1 LIGKNG
7 GMNTQS
13 NVFIITSTINTNLG
27 LITPENRFYQ
37 TLETIESIRQKVN
50 NSIIILVDNSSFS
63 LLESSYKILSEK
75 CDYFIDVGQRSI
87 CQEFNSQGI
96 KGAGESYML
105 LVGLDII
112 QQQNI
117 QCDKIFKISG
127 RYKLSET
134 FDVSVY
140 DKNGKFYFKTRDKN
154 QLGNYFLH
162 SRMWAACGTIFFDAK
177 KLVEKSFNTHLKENI
192 TIEEAIYKN
201 IDLTKLIEFD
211 TIHCEGYI
219 APWNTLIKD

>member
-1 LIGKNG
+1 
-7 GMNTQS
+7 MNIQN

-27 LITPENRFYQ
+27 LISPENRFYQ

-50 NSIIILVDNSSFS
+50 NSIIILIDNSSFS
-63 LLESSYKILSEK
+63 LSESSYKLLSEK
-75 CDYFIDVGQRSI
+75 CDYFINIGQRSI
-87 CQEFNSQGI
+87 CREFNSQGI

-112 QQQNI
+112 EQQNI

-127 RYKLSET
+127 RYKLSES
-134 FDVSVY
+134 FDILKY
-140 DKNGKFYFKTRDKN
+140 DTPSKFYFKTRDKN
-154 QLGNYFLH
+154 EVGNYFLH
-162 SRMWAACGTIFFDAK
+162 SRMWAVCGTLFSEIK
-177 KLVEKSFNTHLKENI
+177 NLVEKSFNTHLKENI

-219 APWNTLIKD
+219 APWNTLIRD